1 VCTKPT
7 GTGSV
12 VTVPEFTSVDFGSFF
27 YRKNF
32 AFGFN
37 FFLVRCWVWATAVG
51 GEECGLVMGTLSK
64 ESNKSDIADETS
76 VGCVTKFHPTTL
88 IYYNSS

>member
-1 VCTKPT
+1 M
-7 GTGSV
+7 
-12 VTVPEFTSVDFGSFF
+12 
-27 YRKNF
+27 
-32 AFGFN
+32 
-37 FFLVRCWVWATAVG
+37 RCWVWATAVG